1 MRPATDTNLA
11 TLADSQRLTLALLAL
26 ATRPLE
32 DDDRAETVIVRR
44 RDLARLLHE
53 SGLELGPHRVNAL
66 LEEILDHAHAPAL
79 RALRHART
87 VHIALTRPTANP
99 LAEESWRALL
109 AAQRLRPLG
118 VTLRYDLERAGFDTT
133 TPLPADV
140 VHRAVVAPTAR
151 AARCTA
157 CGAVRA
163 ADELGT
169 ERGRLRPVCSSC
181 AD

>member
-1 MRPATDTNLA
+1 MPRPATANNLD

-26 ATRPLE
+26 ASRPLE
-32 DDDRAETVIVRR
+32 DDDPETVIVRR

-66 LEEILDHAHAPAL
+66 LEEILDHANAPAV
-79 RALRHART
+79 RALRHAGIVR
-87 VHIALTRPTANP
+87 VALTRPTAHP

-133 TPLPADV
+133 APLPADV
-140 VHRAVVAPTAR
+140 VRRAVVAPTAR

-157 CGAVRA
+157 CGAVRT
-163 ADELGT
+163 ADEFGT
-169 ERGRLRPVCSSC
+169 ERGRLRGVCSRC
-181 AD
+181 TA